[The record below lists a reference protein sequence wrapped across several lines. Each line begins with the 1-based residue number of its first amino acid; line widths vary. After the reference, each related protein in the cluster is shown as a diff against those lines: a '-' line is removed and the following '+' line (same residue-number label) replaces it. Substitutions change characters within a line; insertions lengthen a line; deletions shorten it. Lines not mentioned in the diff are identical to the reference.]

1 MGETD
6 VEVMDGVSEGQEIV
20 SGSYKA
26 LRSLKDEAKLK
37 IDNKKKTT

>member
-1 MGETD
+1 MGDTD
-6 VEVMDGVSEGQEIV
+6 VEVQEGVAEGQEIV

-37 IDNKKKTT
+37 VDNKKKTT